1 MVIDPRESITEF
13 THATDAVDFSREAF
27 EGTVPILAERQTGR
41 ETAPWTKSIET
52 SVVPAV

>member
-1 MVIDPRESITEF
+1 MIDPRESITEF